1 MILTKEFSR
10 SVKLNERIKRE
21 LATIIQTE
29 FNELSFGLVT
39 LNRVDISRDLS
50 VADIYFTVINS
61 SFNEKISC
69 ANEPDK
75 IVGDAVHWFNKSSA
89 FLRKKLSK
97 KIHTRKIPDLRFRF
111 DNTLVNVEN
120 ISTLLS
126 SIKNQK

>member
-1 MILTKEFSR
+1 MTKEFSR

-21 LATIIQTE
+21 LVTIIQTE

-39 LNRVDISRDLS
+39 LNRVDISKDLS
-50 VADIYFTVINS
+50 VADIYFTVINN
-61 SFNEKISC
+61 SFNEKINC
-69 ANEPDK
+69 ANERDK
-75 IVGDAVHWFNKSSA
+75 IVSDAAHWFTKSSA

-111 DNTLVNVEN
+111 DNTLLNVEN